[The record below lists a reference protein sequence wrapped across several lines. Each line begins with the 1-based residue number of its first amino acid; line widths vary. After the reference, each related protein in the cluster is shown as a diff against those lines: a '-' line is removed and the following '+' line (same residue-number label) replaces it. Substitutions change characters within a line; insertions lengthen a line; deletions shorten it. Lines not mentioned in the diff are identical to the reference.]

1 MMFKRLL
8 SGLVMCALVACAP
21 ATTSTAPGTPV
32 SSLPVAGPVCTALNS
47 DKFDLALTAYGA
59 AVDAV
64 NLAIDLHALTP
75 GSPRAVAIAN
85 ANDKVLAAFAVA
97 NAARKAC
104 NATSYAAALTQVY
117 AALAEVKTA
126 LRS

>member
-1 MMFKRLL
+1 MFKK
-8 SGLVMCALVACAP
+8 LVMALAACALVACSPMA
-21 ATTSTAPGTPV
+21 ATAPPA
-32 SSLPVAGPVCTALNS
+32 SSLPVAGPVCAALNS

-75 GSPRAVAIAN
+75 GSARAVAIAN

-97 NAARKAC
+97 NEARKAC
-104 NATSYAAALTQVY
+104 NATSYAAALTNVY
-117 AALAEVKTA
+117 SALAEIKVA
-126 LRS
+126 LKP